1 MVVNDKKFLVSLYYM
16 PDYFENFLNY
26 CNDIAVKDNL
36 DVNAVIDQEL
46 KPNGRLISSEVL
58 GHFLSWDDS
67 KYHVAFLLRW
77 S

>member
-1 MVVNDKKFLVSLYYM
+1 M

-26 CNDIAVKDNL
+26 CNDIANKDNL
-36 DVNAVIDQEL
+36 DVEDVIDQEL
-46 KPNGRLISSEVL
+46 KPNGRLISSEIL
-58 GHFLSWDDS
+58 GNYLSWDHS